1 MTCLSCAKVV
11 GCRTIWRWERGSPLT
26 LEAVGEHFKHRR
38 FRRVWEEKGAVLAQL
53 SRGTKKGEYTMN
65 MSRAT

>member
-11 GCRTIWRWERGSPLT
+11 GCRAIWRWERGSPLT

-38 FRRVWEEKGAVLAQL
+38 FRWVWEEKGAV
-53 SRGTKKGEYTMN
+53 
-65 MSRAT
+65 